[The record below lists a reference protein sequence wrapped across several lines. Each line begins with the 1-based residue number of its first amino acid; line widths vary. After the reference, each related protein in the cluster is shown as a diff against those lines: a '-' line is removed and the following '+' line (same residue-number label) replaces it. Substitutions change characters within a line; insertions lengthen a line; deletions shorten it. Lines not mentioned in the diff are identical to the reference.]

1 MLSSQFLTHVQN
13 QAGNRVV
20 LPKVN
25 QKQLCRVPVPVA
37 PADEQIEIARRMNEA
52 TETFSELS
60 GFLLDS
66 KSALQKLDQSILAKA
81 FRGEL
86 VPQDPADEPAA
97 ELLARIAAA
106 RAAATKKLNKR
117 TRRPT
122 KQK

>member
-1 MLSSQFLTHVQN
+1 
-13 QAGNRVV
+13 
-20 LPKVN
+20 
-25 QKQLCRVPVPVA
+25 
-37 PADEQIEIARRMNEA
+37 MNEA